1 MGVALA
7 PDRWRRLR
15 PLLDHALDLDD
26 AARERFLREL
36 SSEDDELRIDL
47 QRLIARHEATAGLSR
62 PAAQLASPAIEV
74 TDLAPDPQAPFVG
87 RRIGPYSLTRLLGA
101 GGMGAVY
108 EGQRVDGGFRQTVAI
123 KLVSGIHPGLT
134 ARFERER
141 QILAELRHPH
151 IAQLLDGG
159 ETGDGMPYFALEYID
174 GRPITEYADAIDADV
189 DARLRLLIEVAE
201 ALAYAHRR
209 NVIHRDIKPSNILV
223 SADGHVKLLDF
234 GIAKLLKGDSG
245 PTLTQQRM
253 GPMTPEYAAPEQFHG
268 SELSA
273 ATDVYQ
279 FGVLLFRLLAG
290 RLPYRANADD
300 GLAWARAVSEQ
311 EPLSLTSALKDA
323 RRAAGAATPS
333 GEVTLRRFALRRGAD
348 LDAIVRRCLAKA
360 PGARYP
366 SMDALI
372 ADLQAYL
379 APPRARRPRHALAL
393 WTGVGALLLVAATLA
408 WNYWP
413 PGTSTVSVASQAWTE
428 EPALIAFGLRPENL
442 YTEQLGTEG
451 LIRQA
456 LLTEGR
462 GDAPAALALL
472 ASAHRT
478 DRRSPVPAL
487 LSSYWVSG
495 LGREE
500 QLQYWRGEA
509 RQRLAGIDDP
519 YLDLLVQFFE
529 SDIDGSVED
538 SLRYAAAILEMR
550 PDAWFLR
557 LARAHALSR
566 RNLREAALRELQA
579 IDVTRL
585 GHRKLV
591 DAIADRGSFGDLA
604 GAWAQ
609 FHKLERAAD
618 DPDRTALLARLT
630 YSSGDLLAARDLYLK
645 AVAQAQ
651 ASARFDIEARGLLWA
666 GIFTT
671 ALGENERARPLLRQ
685 ALTRLRERSQFHY
698 AADAALALAQLA
710 ALGND
715 SVSVRAEIDSAR
727 TLLANVRDTQ
737 QNNLLEL
744 FDARL
749 TGAAPSLP
757 ESLDN
762 PEEGGLLDL
771 MQARI
776 TAQAGD
782 LDGARTALAR
792 ARASGVGDSALVEEA
807 ALLARDLGAPE
818 FELRPI
824 DPPFGP
830 YARYATRLALGAGAS
845 IVPAP
850 TPVPPPP

>member
-7 PDRWRRLR
+7 PERWRRLR

-26 AARERFLREL
+26 LARAHFLREL
-36 SSEDDELRIDL
+36 STEDDGLRVDL
-47 QRLIARHEATAGLSR
+47 ERLIARHQATAGLSR
-62 PAAQLASPAIEV
+62 PAAELASPAIEV
-74 TDLAPDPQAPFVG
+74 TDPAADSPAPFVG

-108 EGQRVDGGFRQTVAI
+108 EGQRIDGGFRQTVAI
-123 KLVSGIHPGLT
+123 KLVSGIHPGLN

-159 ETGDGMPYFALEYID
+159 ETADGMPYFALEYID
-174 GRPITEYADAIDADV
+174 GRPITEYADAIAADV

-372 ADLQAYL
+372 ADLQSYL
-379 APPRARRPRHALAL
+379 APARARRPPRALLL
-393 WTGVGALLLVAATLA
+393 WAGVGALLLAAYVAWFQWPSPPTTVSAASLA
-408 WNYWP
+408 W
-413 PGTSTVSVASQAWTE
+413 TD

-442 YTEQLGTEG
+442 YTEQPGTEG

-472 ASAHRT
+472 ASAHRS
-478 DRRSPVPAL
+478 DRKSPVPAL

-495 LGREE
+495 LGRQE
-500 QLQYWRGEA
+500 QLQYWQGEA

-529 SDIDGSVED
+529 SDVDGSVED
-538 SLRYAAAILEMR
+538 SLRYAAAILEVR

-557 LARAHALSR
+557 LARAHAMSR
-566 RNLREAALRELQA
+566 RNLREAAVRELQA
-579 IDVTRL
+579 IEVTRL

-609 FHKLERAAD
+609 FHKLERSAD
-618 DPDRTALLARLT
+618 NPDHTALHARLT
-630 YSSGDLLAARDLYLK
+630 YSSGNLVGARDLYLE
-645 AVAQAQ
+645 AVAQAR
-651 ASARFDIEARGLLWA
+651 ATARFDIEARGLLWA
-666 GIFTT
+666 GIFTG
-671 ALGENERARPLLRQ
+671 ALGEYERAEPLLRQ
-685 ALTRLRERSQFHY
+685 ARTRLGERSQFHY

-710 ALGND
+710 ALHGD
-715 SVSVRAEIDSAR
+715 AVAVRAEIDSAR
-727 TLLANVRDTQ
+727 QLLANIRDTEQ
-737 QNNLLEL
+737 DHLLDL

-749 TGAAPSLP
+749 TGTAPSLP

-762 PEEGGLLDL
+762 PEEGGLLEL
-771 MQARI
+771 VRARI
-776 TAQAGD
+776 AAQAGD
-782 LDGARTALAR
+782 LDGARKALAR
-792 ARASGVGDSALVEEA
+792 ARSAGVGDSALVEEA
-807 ALLARDLGAPE
+807 ALLARELDAPS
-818 FELRPI
+818 FTLRPI

-830 YARYATRLALGAGAS
+830 YARYSARWALGVGAS
-845 IVPAP
+845 IVPP
-850 TPVPPPP
+850 PVKLETAR